1 MHEHTSTQ
9 LGSVR
14 LSHVRCFLTGRNNSV
29 FIRTSVPS
37 SAATN
42 GCVYWFDSSVV
53 GKDSWDLG
61 AAWCCLR
68 LTCDSCVLYCYFYRA
83 ILVECV
89 AMGTGASQSCERG
102 PVWCT
107 GTVPAGHSPG
117 LSGTCDCHTLGGTG
131 NTRAMPI
138 VPCPWCRAHGAVP
151 TELCPWCHPGVPPSE
166 RTPTHP
172 GLWGC
177 WPLAPFSAIPS
188 LARSRGPF

>member
-14 LSHVRCFLTGRNNSV
+14 LSHARCFLTGRNSSV
-29 FIRTSVPS
+29 LIRTSVPS

-42 GCVYWFDSSVV
+42 GCGYWCDSSVV

-89 AMGTGASQSCERG
+89 AMGTGASRSCEWSQG
-102 PVWCT
+102 PRVVHWDRPCWTQPGALRAVLPGSWVGPGQQQWWENAQGWWQGWAVRLSHT
-107 GTVPAGHSPG
+107 GRDGEHP
-117 LSGTCDCHTLGGTG
+117 CH
-131 NTRAMPI
+131 
-138 VPCPWCRAHGAVP
+138 AHGAVP
-151 TELCPWCHPGVPPSE
+151 MVPPW
-166 RTPTHP
+166 R
-172 GLWGC
+172 
-177 WPLAPFSAIPS
+177 AP
-188 LARSRGPF
+188 